1 LDANKEEKEID
12 QTVDSRLQ
20 ALIDYLYS
28 SSLRNE
34 YKPIWVYYRF
44 SEICKDILPE
54 ISLGTWQY
62 LGEKLGYKR
71 EWAWVK
77 HQEAN
82 NQKILNEEEIELVEI
97 IRKPVLQRDTQPAK
111 NIRGGLTEV
120 CNKDI
125 ADSKKNCAA
134 LSEQEQKT
142 LNEEEIELLEMI
154 RQPVLQRDRQL
165 AKDIRGVLT
174 EVCNKGLADRKKIW
188 AALSEQEQ
196 KTFTEL
202 LKD

>member
-1 LDANKEEKEID
+1 LGLYPGSIIKCNFIVNWYNKEEKEID

-44 SEICKDILPE
+44 SEICKDILPK

-62 LGEKLGYKR
+62 LGAKLGYKR

-77 HQEAN
+77 HQEAT
-82 NQKILNEEEIELVEI
+82 NQTTLNEEEIELVEMI
-97 IRKPVLQRDTQPAK
+97 KQPVLQRDTQPTK
-111 NIRGGLTEV
+111 DTLGVLTEV
-120 CNKDI
+120 CNKGV
-125 ADSKKNCAA
+125 ADRKKNWAA

-142 LNEEEIELLEMI
+142 LNEEEIELVEMI
-154 RQPVLQRDRQL
+154 RQPILQRDRQL
-165 AKDIRGVLT
+165 AKDIRGILT
-174 EVCNKGLADRKKIW
+174 EVCNKGVSR
-188 AALSEQEQ
+188 
-196 KTFTEL
+196 
-202 LKD
+202 